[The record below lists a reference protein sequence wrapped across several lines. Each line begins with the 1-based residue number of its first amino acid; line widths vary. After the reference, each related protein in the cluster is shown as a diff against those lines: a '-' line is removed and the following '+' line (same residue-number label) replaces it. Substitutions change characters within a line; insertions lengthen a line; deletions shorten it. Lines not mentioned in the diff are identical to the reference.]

1 MKKILCALLLCAIL
15 LLTACASSDKL
26 DANTKE
32 TQTAS
37 EQSGQETQEEADA
50 SAKEA
55 FAASNPE
62 HDTDIGLRNIKID
75 TAQAELTDQQKAIL
89 NYFDN
94 D

>member
-1 MKKILCALLLCAIL
+1 MKKILCALLLCVIL
-15 LLTACASSDKL
+15 LLTACASGDKL
-26 DANTKE
+26 DTNAEE

-37 EQSGQETQEEADA
+37 EQSGQEIQEEADA

-75 TAQAELTDQQKAIL
+75 TAQAELTD
-89 NYFDN
+89 
-94 D
+94 